1 MAAEQ
6 VSVCAKRGASLGVCN
21 HLALVVAS
29 SFNFAILDA
38 LGTST
43 HPLRVA
49 FFERVGRDNSMRIAM
64 IGTGYVGL
72 GGVDSKDS
80 LLGAN
85 QIHGFFWEAALGD
98 GRLVLSNAA
107 WERMAAD
114 QRSTRPERLHQARQS
129 DVRGRRVVDRAYR
142 RSSQSRR

>member
-21 HLALVVAS
+21 HLAPVVAS

-49 FFERVGRDNSMRIAM
+49 FFERVGWDNSMRIAM

-80 LLGAN
+80 LLGAK
-85 QIHGFFWEAALGD
+85 QIHGFFWEAALGVMD
-98 GRLVLSNAA
+98 RLVLRNAG
-107 WERMAAD
+107 WERRPLIIGRPD
-114 QRSTRPERLHQARQS
+114 QKGST
-129 DVRGRRVVDRAYR
+129 GRDNRIFVEGCHR
-142 RSSQSRR
+142 